1 MELLKL
7 EHKKLW
13 RRKSVQIGVLL
24 CFLYIVIFGGLLSYQ
39 WFQFGSPNDY
49 TSSFGNNFDGYSNI
63 REKQEYAKQWE
74 GDLTEEV
81 LQAMVK
87 DYQERVQSE
96 EISDYE
102 MTDWIS
108 LNSWVQTLWPE
119 LEEADNPYIM
129 LRYVDPSQ
137 LTGLE
142 ERREKA
148 IENFLELNGQTGAE
162 REYFLS
168 MDANVEMPLQYRWTE
183 GWSFITADFIEGC
196 GVVFV
201 IFLAI
206 AIAPVFCGEWHNNTK
221 ALIGTTKHGWNK
233 IAIIKVLVS
242 LLFALELYAIITIS
256 SIFLQIV
263 FLGTEGGD
271 MPIQCIKILAIAPW
285 TVLQAEIYEYAY
297 LLLAALG
304 YTGIVLL
311 CSSLTKTTY
320 SLTKTTYVSLIVSL
334 AIVFVPMS
342 IAQFLPLWGQ
352 KVFELIPF
360 VGSSTD
366 IFRTN
371 AYHLFGYTIWSPY
384 LLIIV
389 PIILGLICLPF
400 AVRSWARRAKN

>member
-39 WFQFGSPNDY
+39 WFQFGSPEDF
-49 TSSFGNNFDGYSNI
+49 TSSFGNNFDGYTNI

-74 GDLTEEV
+74 GDLTEET
-81 LQAMVK
+81 LQAMVE
-87 DYQERVQSE
+87 DYQERVQTE
-96 EISDYE
+96 DISAYE

-108 LNSWVQTLWPE
+108 LNSLVQTLWPE

-129 LRYVDPSQ
+129 LNYVDSSQ
-137 LTGLE
+137 LTDLE

-148 IENFLELNGQTGAE
+148 VNNFLEINGQTGAE
-162 REYFLS
+162 GEYFLS
-168 MDANVEMPLQYRWTE
+168 MNANIDMPLKYRWTE
-183 GWSFITADFIEGC
+183 GWSFVTADFISGC
-196 GVVFV
+196 GVVFA
-201 IFLAI
+201 IFLAV
-206 AIAPVFCGEWHNNTK
+206 AIAPIFCGEWHNNTR
-221 ALIGTTKHGWNK
+221 ALITTTKYGWNK

-242 LLFALELYAIITIS
+242 LIFALELYSIITVS
-256 SIFLQIV
+256 SILLQII

-271 MPIQCIKILAIAPW
+271 LPIQCIKILAVAPW
-285 TVLQAEIYEYAY
+285 TVLQAEIYEYGY

-311 CSSLTKTTY
+311 CSALAKTN
-320 SLTKTTYVSLIVSL
+320 YVSLIISL
-334 AIVFVPMS
+334 AIVFVPMAIS
-342 IAQFLPLWGQ
+342 QFLPLWGQ
-352 KVFELIPF
+352 KVLDLIPF

-371 AYHLFGYTIWSPY
+371 AYHLFGHIIWSPY
-384 LLIIV
+384 LLITV
-389 PIILGLICLPF
+389 PMILGLICLPF
-400 AVRSWARRAKN
+400 AVRSWAKRAKI